1 MEHAISIRDASELD
15 YDQWRSLWDQYNAFY
30 GREGPTA
37 LSEDIVL
44 STWRRFFDP
53 NEQVF
58 CLVAESGGKIVGLAH
73 YIFHRNTITIED
85 TCYLQDLFTDTEIR
99 GMGIGQKLVSGF
111 YERAKLAGTRG
122 VYWHTH
128 SSNQTAMKL
137 YDKVAVNTEFVVY
150 RNSLLTKPT

>member
-1 MEHAISIRDASELD
+1 MAQAISIRDVTKSD
-15 YDQWRSLWDQYNAFY
+15 YDQWRSLWGQYNAFY

-37 LSEDIVL
+37 LSDAIIP

-58 CLVAESGGKIVGLAH
+58 CLVAESGGNLVGLAH
-73 YIFHRNTITIED
+73 YIFHRNTITIEN
-85 TCYLQDLFTDTEIR
+85 TCYLQDLFSDSKMR
-99 GMGIGQKLVSGF
+99 GLGIGRQLVTEF
-111 YERAKLAGTRG
+111 YERARLAGTRG

-137 YDKVAVNTEFVVY
+137 YDKMAENTEFVVY
-150 RNSLLTKPT
+150 RRSLSKRR